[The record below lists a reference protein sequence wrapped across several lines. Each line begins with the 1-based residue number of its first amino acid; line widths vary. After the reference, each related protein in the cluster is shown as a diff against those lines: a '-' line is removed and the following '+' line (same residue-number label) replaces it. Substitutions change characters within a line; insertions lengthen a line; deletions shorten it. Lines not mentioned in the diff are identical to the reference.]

1 MKVAAS
7 GKRGVFWRNNPRG
20 SQEIRRPGGARV
32 RGDWWI
38 RWFCT
43 LGHKHREKI
52 GPKSVAE
59 NECERRRLQARRE
72 GFCSRLAVQGRP
84 ALFEEVAKQYEEWSK
99 ANKRSW
105 KRDREY
111 LGVLMRRFAGKTLV
125 EITPQD
131 VETLKAV
138 LVKDRAVATVNRYLA
153 CLKHLY
159 SRAIRDG
166 QVRDNPV
173 KGVRL
178 FRENNAR
185 VRWLTPEEESKLLAM
200 VPEPYLSFCRVATYT
215 GLRRG
220 ELLGLTWDRVDYR
233 TGILTVDRSKHGEAR
248 RVPMSSLVQDAL
260 RRVPRTLGEPLV
272 FPGCR
277 NVSHRFPGWVEDAGL
292 KDLRLHDLRHT
303 FASRLA
309 MSGVDILTIK
319 ELLGHKT
326 LATTLRYSHL
336 SPGHQRDAVE
346 KLVAV
351 RSDTGNDTSEKPA
364 VAG

>member
-1 MKVAAS
+1 VLRRILGQLWPAGRSSPPLATS
-7 GKRGVFWRNNPRG
+7 LRG
-20 SQEIRRPGGARV
+20 I
-32 RGDWWI
+32 
-38 RWFCT
+38 
-43 LGHKHREKI
+43 
-52 GPKSVAE
+52 
-59 NECERRRLQARRE
+59 
-72 GFCSRLAVQGRP
+72 
-84 ALFEEVAKQYEEWSK
+84 VAKQYEDWSK

-111 LGVLMRRFAGKTLV
+111 LGVLKGRFTGKTLG

-131 VETLKAV
+131 VEALKAA
-138 LVKDRAVATVNRYLA
+138 LAKDRAVATVNHYLA

-166 QVRDNPV
+166 QARENPV
-173 KGVRL
+173 KAVRL

-185 VRWLTPEEESKLLAM
+185 VRWLTPEEESKLLGM
-200 VPEPYLSFCRVATYT
+200 VPEPFLSFCRVATYT

-248 RVPMSSLVQDAL
+248 RVPMSSLVQEAR
-260 RRVPRTLGEPLV
+260 RRVPRTLGEAPV

-277 NVSHRFPGWVEDAGL
+277 NVSHRFPRWVQDAGL

-309 MSGVDILTIK
+309 MAGVDILTIK

-346 KLVAV
+346 KLVGV
-351 RSDTGNDTSEKPA
+351 TTDTVSDTSRNRA